1 LKFNVELLKLTEL
14 LVGLLSLLVPFIFA
28 MDVVAFAFLHE
39 WCSFLCD
46 VLHFLVVAA
55 FCVIIR

>member
-1 LKFNVELLKLTEL
+1 LKLTEL

-39 WCSFLCD
+39 WCSFLCEMC
-46 VLHFLVVAA
+46 FI
-55 FCVIIR
+55 F